1 MIWMRLPALAL
12 LLLSVLLTGCHFDN
26 PLSGPSKDV
35 NTWLL
40 GVWEYKDLKAKKTY
54 RAQVTPIT
62 GDRYAVVLR
71 ELGKT
76 PKETRKEW
84 MFEGW
89 IARVGGARLLN
100 LHCKQSAGE
109 IPVGSYVF
117 LHYQVVD
124 QLDVIM
130 RPLQLDSAPDA
141 TSFQLRQEV
150 RSKLKQ
156 GTLLPQIGTEWLRV
170 SEVYWNKEDP
180 YEQQPYQPLRFQEK
194 VDRKH

>member
-12 LLLSVLLTGCHFDN
+12 LLISVLLTGCHFDN

-54 RAQVTPIT
+54 RAQVTPIS
-62 GDRYAVVLR
+62 DERYAVVLR

-76 PKETRKEW
+76 PKETAKLW

-89 IARVGGARLLN
+89 ISRVGGARFLN
-100 LHCKQSAGE
+100 LHCKQSASKD
-109 IPVGSYVF
+109 IPVGSNVF
-117 LHYQVVD
+117 VHYQVVD
-124 QLDVIM
+124 QSDVVI

-150 RSKLKQ
+150 RTKQKQ
-156 GTLLPQIGTEWLRV
+156 GTLLPQIGTEWFRV
-170 SEVYWNKEDP
+170 SEVYWNKENP
-180 YEQQPYQPLRFQEK
+180 YELQPFQELRYP
-194 VDRKH
+194 VQ

>member
-12 LLLSVLLTGCHFDN
+12 LLISVLLTGCHFDN

-54 RAQVTPIT
+54 RAQVTPIS
-62 GDRYAVVLR
+62 DERYAVVLR

-76 PKETRKEW
+76 PKETRKLW

-89 IARVGGARLLN
+89 ISRVGGARFLN
-100 LHCKQSAGE
+100 LQCKQSASKE
-109 IPVGSYVF
+109 IPVGANFFV
-117 LHYQVVD
+117 HYQVVD
-124 QLDVIM
+124 QVDVII

-141 TSFQLRQEV
+141 TSIQLRQEV
-150 RSKLKQ
+150 RSKQKQ

-180 YEQQPYQPLRFQEK
+180 YELQPYQPLRYPVQ
-194 VDRKH
+194 